1 MMSEKEVFGEVE
13 DPILIEAPIEPPYAR
28 GQLPEVVTPGVQ
40 RVVPRQPVE
49 WNAKYRFRDDPK
61 SKWRDCR
68 FADISSAGG
77 GLRLFGVTAEEAEG
91 RPIDVLVQLS
101 GEVRSTVPTK
111 KKSMKNDVR
120 VGVEFVDI
128 AGDAAKFVE
137 ELRRRGV
144 RW

>member
-1 MMSEKEVFGEVE
+1 MSEKEVFGEVE

-77 GLRLFGVTAEEAEG
+77 GLRLFGVTAEEAAG

-101 GEVRSTVPTK
+101 GEVRSL
-111 KKSMKNDVR
+111 S
-120 VGVEFVDI
+120 
-128 AGDAAKFVE
+128 
-137 ELRRRGV
+137 RRKR
-144 RW
+144 RA